1 MVQIFCDISVISQP
15 PIIIHFLLSCMD
27 FLNSQ
32 DKIPGRGPRNA
43 FGTKKNETDRI
54 LFPHGCSP
62 RLALCSA
69 PYPSPIS
76 SILFP
81 SRLSFPEKVP
91 TCSEKDI
98 ASRSPMTM
106 AMEPGDGPHCAN
118 AIQQL
123 RGTALCSGNGLS
135 FRGSALA
142 SSPRNCSIRGD
153 SFDAL
158 ESKLESP

>member
-1 MVQIFCDISVISQP
+1 MRQTESF
-15 PIIIHFLLSCMD
+15 FLT
-27 FLNSQ
+27 
-32 DKIPGRGPRNA
+32 A
-43 FGTKKNETDRI
+43 AV
-54 LFPHGCSP
+54 
-62 RLALCSA
+62 LALCSA

-123 RGTALCSGNGLS
+123 RGTALCSGNGQI
-135 FRGSALA
+135 FRGNALA
-142 SSPRNCSIRGD
+142 SCPRNCSIQGD

-158 ESKLESP
+158 ESKLGVTVISNPIIKQSWHLQPVHFGNPLFPFISRPAT